1 MSKVHHPVN
10 GTTADPTNRVGM
22 SIGVLLAGQ
31 HPDGGY
37 VACPTYPTYRYAW
50 LRDGAFCAY
59 ALGLHGE
66 HAAAAAFHGFVART
80 LLRYQGLFE
89 AVTTAGA
96 NGGTVHHMPPTRY
109 TLTGHLEASD
119 RPGNSG
125 QPADPGKPAD
135 SGQAAWP
142 NFQLD
147 GYGTWLWAL
156 AQHVR
161 HGYPLTVDQQKATAL
176 VSRYLQVA
184 GALNC
189 FDCWEEHQ
197 QWRHTSTLGAV
208 IAGLT
213 AAAKLIRDNAA
224 AEHAH
229 ALRGLLLHEH
239 VRDGAFVKHTGNH
252 GVDASLL
259 WLATPFVVVPTDDPI
274 MRRTVA
280 RIIDELTGPSGGVR
294 RYLGD
299 TFYGGG
305 EWVLLTAWLG
315 TYLTAMGDSDDAR
328 QRLDWVESMFTADG
342 HLPEQ
347 LTEHPQVPNMVAPW
361 VTRWGPVATPLLWS
375 HAMHLVLAQS
385 LRDASTNR

>member
-1 MSKVHHPVN
+1 MGMAYHPVN
-10 GTTADPTNRVGM
+10 GTTTDPINRASASV
-22 SIGVLLAGQ
+22 GVLLTGQ

-59 ALGLHGE
+59 AMGLHGH
-66 HAAAAAFHGFVART
+66 HASAAAFHGFVART
-80 LLRYQGLFE
+80 LLRYRELFE
-89 AVTTAGA
+89 AATTAGTDGIPA
-96 NGGTVHHMPPTRY
+96 PRMPPTRY
-109 TLTGHLEASD
+109 TLTGHLEKPDSLGD
-119 RPGNSG
+119 SG
-125 QPADPGKPAD
+125 QPVDPGKPAD

-156 AQHVR
+156 AQHVH
-161 HGYPLTVDQQKATAL
+161 HGHPLTAGQQKAAAL
-176 VSRYLQVA
+176 VSRYLQVV
-184 GALNC
+184 GTWNC

-213 AAAKLIRDNAA
+213 AAAELIGDNAA
-224 AEHAH
+224 TEHANAMH
-229 ALRGLLLHEH
+229 GLLLEEH
-239 VRDGAFVKHTGNH
+239 VRGGAFVKHTGSD

-259 WLATPFVVVPTDDPI
+259 WLATPFALVPADDPI
-274 MRRTVA
+274 MRQTVA
-280 RIIDELTGPSGGVR
+280 RIIDELTGPSGGIR

-315 TYLTAMGDSDDAR
+315 THMAAMGDLDAAR
-328 QRLDWVESMFTADG
+328 QQLDWVESRFTASG

-347 LTEHPQVPNMVAPW
+347 VTEHPQAPDMVMPW

-375 HAMHLVLAQS
+375 HAMHLVLVQS
-385 LRDASTNR
+385 LRVSAVP